1 MSNDFPTRNKWLR
14 YSLIVFCS
22 ILILGFLASSYIK
35 KIALE
40 KITAIPGITCK
51 NLSFNPF
58 SGCLNLEELKIQR
71 PIGDKEAEVLDLMT
85 SKVHLHGLSY
95 WQYLK
100 NDKVCVK
107 EVFFSDLEVKVEE
120 DNTSERIQRDSNAK
134 KNTRKEILIKNFK
147 IDKGQLSI
155 QNSQFK
161 QLQLDTFSTD
171 MEQLQILM
179 EKDSLQVTWD
189 KLAFLSKHF
198 LLNERKSDNRLM
210 AGAINFSTNQKLSIQ
225 DFRWQPKYSKSKY
238 LDHHQYRKA
247 RLDLKIPTLDIYQF
261 PIHELIFNQTLKAQ
275 SVVTQDAALK
285 IYTDKNKKACPDCL
299 KTYHYEDFI
308 DADLQV
314 DIDSVLIKNS
324 LIVLEELGE
333 GKEKAGKLNWSKV
346 YASIYNVTNNS
357 VNIKT
362 KPQTVADIQ
371 AVFVGDGNVDLH
383 FEFPNFD
390 KNANYY
396 FKGSLD
402 RVKLKEINSFLVF
415 SKRFR
420 IKQGE
425 VNGFAFS
432 GQGNLQRATGDM
444 ELRYKNL
451 ELQFLNK
458 DSSLRQFLSK
468 IANKLIGNKDNPNKA
483 DKLRKGKM
491 YFERDLQKSF
501 ISNWWNT
508 MQTGIKSTMLPNI
521 LLPDELEHETR

>member
-1 MSNDFPTRNKWLR
+1 MTNDSHSTSKWLR
-14 YSLIVFCS
+14 YSLIVLFS
-22 ILILGFLASSYIK
+22 LFFLGFLASFYIK

-51 NLSFNPF
+51 NVSVNPF
-58 SGCLNLEELKIQR
+58 SGCLDLEKLNIQR
-71 PIGDKEAEVLDLMT
+71 PFGENEAEAINLIT
-85 SKVHLHGLSY
+85 SKLHLHGLSY

-100 NDKVCVK
+100 NDRVCVN
-107 EVFFSDLEVKVEE
+107 EVFFTDLEIKIEE
-120 DNTSERIQRDSNAK
+120 DSPSEQIQRDTNAQ
-134 KNTRKEILIKNFK
+134 KNTPKDILIKNIK
-147 IDKGQLSI
+147 IEKGQLSL
-155 QNSQFK
+155 QNNQFK
-161 QLQLDTFSTD
+161 ELQLDTFSTNI
-171 MEQLQILM
+171 EQLQLLM
-179 EKDSLQVTWD
+179 KKDSLQVTWD
-189 KLAFLSKHF
+189 KLAFSSKQF
-198 LLNERKSDNRLM
+198 LMNERKSDNRLM
-210 AGAINFSTNQKLSIQ
+210 AGAINLSTNQKLSIQ
-225 DFRWQPKYSKSKY
+225 DFRWQPKFSKSKY

-261 PIHELIFNQTLKAQ
+261 PIHDLIFNQTLKAQ
-275 SVVTQDAALK
+275 SVIAQDAALK
-285 IYTDKNKKACPDCL
+285 IYSDKNKEACPDCL

-324 LIVLEELGE
+324 LIVFEELGE
-333 GKEKAGKLNWSKV
+333 GKEKAGKLDWSKI
-346 YASIYNVTNNS
+346 YASIYDVTNNPA
-357 VNIKT
+357 KAKA
-362 KPQTVADIQ
+362 KPKTVADIQ
-371 AVFVGDGNVDLH
+371 AVFVEDGNVDLH

-396 FKGSLD
+396 FKGGLD
-402 RVKLKEINSFLVF
+402 KVKLKEINSFLVF

-432 GQGNLQRATGDM
+432 GQGNLQSATGDM

-458 DSSLRQFLSK
+458 DRSPRQFLSK
-468 IANKLIGNKDNPNKA
+468 IANKLIGNKDNPNKV

-491 YFERDLQKSF
+491 YFQRDRQKSF

-521 LLPDELEHETR
+521 LLPDELEHETK